1 MTTTLTAPLH
11 EALSAGNMA
20 ETEEDFSE
28 LETMLTTVKK
38 TPQLDPTA
46 LHGIAGEVVKK
57 ILPHTESSE
66 PALLVQFLACMG
78 NILGMAPHTL
88 ADGSQHRGNLF
99 LVLVGGTSAG
109 RKGTSWSNI
118 DFVLKDVDVAWKS
131 GCVDGGLSSGEGL
144 IMRLSPSQEPDA
156 PPHDPRLLVKADEF
170 ASVMKVAARPE
181 NILSGTLRDA
191 WDGRPLAVMTRKDP
205 LKAPASLVSIIGH
218 ITKTELLSVMN
229 KVEATNGYANRFLW
243 IHTERSKELPHGGR
257 LHEVDFTG
265 EVSKLREIVRA
276 GRKRAR
282 VTRDKGADEYWES
295 IYPELNN
302 PPGDIVGSITARGPA
317 QVLRLSFLYALLD
330 SAPHIQR
337 QHIKAAYALWQYSV
351 DTVAFVFGDTYSNPD
366 SQRIWERLACGPATL
381 GEIHNLFNRNRTDV
395 QIRNAIEE
403 LGARVAIEKNNHTG
417 GRPSTILRRAK

>member
-38 TPQLDPTA
+38 TPHLDPIA

-78 NILGMAPHTL
+78 NILGMAPHTITE
-88 ADGSQHRGNLF
+88 AKEHRGNLF
-99 LVLVGGTSAG
+99 LVLVGGTG
-109 RKGTSWSNI
+109 QRKGTSYGNI
-118 DFVLKDVDVAWKS
+118 DFVLKDVDDSWRK
-131 GCVDGGLSSGEGL
+131 GCVEMGLSSGEGL
-144 IMRLSPSQEPDA
+144 INRLSPSQEPDA
-156 PPHDPRLLVKADEF
+156 PPHDHRLLVTAEEF
-170 ASVMKVAARPE
+170 ATVMKNAARE
-181 NILSGTLRDA
+181 GNNLSDTLRQA
-191 WDGRPLAVMTRKDP
+191 WDGSALAVMTRKDP

-243 IHTERSKELPHGGR
+243 IHTERSKDLPHGGR
-257 LHEVDFTG
+257 LHEEDFTA

-276 GRKRAR
+276 GRQRAR

-302 PPGDIVGSITARGPA
+302 PPGGIVGSITARGPA